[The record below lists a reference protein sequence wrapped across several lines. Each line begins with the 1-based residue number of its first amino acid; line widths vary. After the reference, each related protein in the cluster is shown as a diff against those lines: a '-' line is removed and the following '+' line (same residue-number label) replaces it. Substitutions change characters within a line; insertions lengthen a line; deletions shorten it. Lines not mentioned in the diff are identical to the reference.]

1 METFSALRV
10 ALASRIA
17 RYSCDAP
24 MDAYSIKR
32 LYFPVNLPSTAAKRV
47 RDLRIGSRKC
57 ALRRCCVPPW
67 TPFTMPYWS
76 TAAIPWLDRRRRHL
90 CLRAVPSAALAVIIG
105 AKRRCARWNGLTGN
119 QCPFA

>member
-1 METFSALRV
+1 
-10 ALASRIA
+10 
-17 RYSCDAP
+17 

-47 RDLRIGSRKC
+47 RDLRIEKLAEVRFE
-57 ALRRCCVPPW
+57 AFLRAPW
-67 TPFTMPYWS
+67 TPFTLPYWS